1 MPFVKIELFEGRS
14 LEQKQALAEEVT
26 ESVMKHTGAPKEA
39 IHVFIQDLPE
49 GTYYPQGQMKTK
61 S

>member
-1 MPFVKIELFEGRS
+1 
-14 LEQKQALAEEVT
+14 
-26 ESVMKHTGAPKEA
+26 MKHTGAIKEA

-61 S
+61 